1 MEKFYCRIK
10 EPVTRSLLLLLLL
23 FVGMTAKA
31 TDFTEVTLGTGYEV
45 KFCTNW
51 YGKWTA
57 SSDGTLFVKESETA
71 DYITVYS
78 DESLS
83 KQVTETALNGTKS
96 LELSVTSGTTYYF
109 KTGGHN
115 LGASVITFTFEA
127 KGEEK
132 ITLTKASPA
141 DGDMLSV
148 TGSGKVSL
156 TFDRAIS
163 VEGATITSGVNSA
176 DLTVN
181 VISSFY
187 AGCDF
192 KSTLNGWLQSGAVK
206 EGDDVTITFKG
217 ITMAV
222 NANVKYG
229 TDGTL
234 TLNYKAPKAP
244 VTLVSLTKPEK
255 FKESWTAGDADGI
268 VTFTFSGDISTTEL
282 PTATISY
289 GNLDKDSEGGYY
301 KESITPKVSGKTVTL
316 DLTGEDRSGN
326 VATVLSGLTDEEK
339 AENYY
344 TQWNVSLKG
353 VKDADGNTVYS
364 DAQGSVGSFGTAI
377 PVDDSTVGTDVTTE
391 FTPADGGTLTDNLEI
406 YISPAAAIS
415 SYTGVKFEYEDSEG
429 ATQEVVVAKAGI
441 TETTEDGGLTLAVP
455 VPAAAKSGSNVVVTL
470 DGLALASG
478 YTGAITATYNVPVE
492 FSVTLLNPESTTWK
506 TLDAG
511 TILKV
516 KPTHYSEIGY
526 MRYAIYDAASGE
538 CVKAFSENMDKDD
551 ATQTVS
557 YEVFGDYTLYEN
569 HTYNLIFD
577 AWPSETD
584 KRKRQNHIGTDT
596 LTITGASEEF
606 KFSTVKYVSI
616 DPAMSEDYVIETT
629 DQNVF
634 TVTFDGKVTLDET
647 VTALNAESGTSVE
660 FSSITAG
667 SDAET
672 ADGKTYSTV
681 WNLTVPASFLVNS
694 PTAIS
699 FSVKAYDKDGLLV
712 EGNTG
717 EKAGSYLSFSYSCSV
732 GAPDFTITP
741 AEGTVYGK
749 LSTFTASYSGGIDL
763 SYLKND
769 ASAELRNANGEV
781 VATVASAAQYVPD
794 DEADNYS
801 YNPTQVKIVLSDE
814 ISYPFGE
821 YTLVFPYRYF
831 SLGSDMTAS
840 YSKATSFKFTLA
852 NVPATVTKDYDFAPV
867 TVDPADNSTV
877 EKIEAIKLT
886 FSEDVVVN
894 TKVGTPVKA
903 YIEGDSGAS
912 TTYYGKVYSDPL
924 DTKSVYVEFDNA
936 ITTAGKYTVD
946 IAMGVIGNSEY
957 GTSDFTSGK
966 CNIQLLYTYTVS
978 GTKTETNVT
987 IDPAVGTVTSLNKFT
1002 LLWPDFAEVGES
1014 YYDAQAK
1021 IELKNA
1027 DGEVVAEGTCSYD
1040 WDVMNS
1046 IYVTLASEV
1055 TAEGT
1060 YTLVIPEKY
1069 FILMKADNSTTDDSG
1084 HTFTYTIGGTQTT
1097 EKVTSTPADGSTV
1110 TSLKNI
1116 TLTWDDEK
1124 EVADN
1129 GNCTEPIVIYDAE
1142 GKSVAEIKGANI
1154 VSGSAWNA
1162 MDLNLSEPITAVGT
1176 YTMKVPAGRFLLG
1189 SDGDRESV
1197 AHEFTYTIESTSDI
1211 AGIKAD
1217 AQGRYNVYNVSGVRI
1232 KSTDNAA
1239 ALKNL
1244 KPGLYIINGKKVTMK

>member
-45 KFCTNW
+45 KSFSTW

-57 SSDGTLFVKESETA
+57 SSDGTLYAKESSNA
-71 DYITVYS
+71 DNIAVYS
-78 DESLS
+78 DEAMTQ
-83 KQVTETALNGTKS
+83 KVTESALNGVKS
-96 LELSVTSGTTYYF
+96 LEMAVESGKTYYF

-115 LGASVITFTFEA
+115 LGTSVITFTFEA

-141 DGDMLSV
+141 DGDTLSV
-148 TGSGKVSL
+148 TGLGKVSL

-181 VISSFY
+181 VTSSFY

-192 KSTLNGWLQSGAVK
+192 KSTLNGWLQSGVVK
-206 EGDDVTITFKG
+206 ENDPVTITFKG
-217 ITMAV
+217 ITMAN

-244 VTLVSLTKPEK
+244 VTLVNLTKPEK

-289 GNLDKDSEGGYY
+289 GNLDKDSEGRYY

-316 DLTGEDRSGN
+316 DLTGVDRSGN

-377 PVDDSTVGTDVTTE
+377 PVDDSTVGTDITTE
-391 FTPADGGTLTDNLEI
+391 FTPAGGGTLTETDNLEI

-429 ATQEVVVAKAGI
+429 ATQEVVVAKADI

-470 DGLALASG
+470 DSLALASG
-478 YTGAITATYNVPVE
+478 YTGSITATYNVPVE

-538 CVKAFSENMDKDD
+538 CVKAFSENMEKDD
-551 ATQTVS
+551 ATQTVF

-584 KRKRQNHIGTDT
+584 KRKIQNHIGTDT

-616 DPAMSEDYVIETT
+616 DPAMSDDYVIETT

-647 VTALNAESGTSVE
+647 ITALGAESGSTVA
-660 FSSITAG
+660 FQSIDAMDT
-667 SDAET
+667 DAET
-672 ADGKTYSTV
+672 VSGKTYSKV
-681 WNLTVPASFLVNS
+681 WKLTAPASFLEQS
-694 PTAIS
+694 PTFIG

-717 EKAGSYLSFSYSCSV
+717 ELAGSYLYFEYSCSV
-732 GAPDFTITP
+732 GAPDFTLTP
-741 AEGTVYGK
+741 AGTVYGK
-749 LSTFTASYSGGIDL
+749 LSTFTASCGEGISL
-763 SYLKND
+763 SYLKKV
-769 ASAELRNANGEV
+769 ASAELRNSAGEV
-781 VATVASAAQYVPD
+781 VATVASAEQYIPD

-801 YNPTQVKIVLSDE
+801 YNPTQMKIVLSDE
-814 ISYPFGE
+814 IIYPEGE
-821 YTLVFPYRYF
+821 YTLVFPYQYF
-831 SLGSDMTAS
+831 SLGSDMTAA
-840 YSKATSFKFTLA
+840 YSKATSFKLTLA
-852 NVPATVTKDYDFAPV
+852 NVPTTVTKDYDFAPV

-877 EKIEAIKLT
+877 EKLEAIKLT

-894 TKVGTPVKA
+894 TKVGTPVMA
-903 YIEGDSGAS
+903 YVGGDSGAS
-912 TTYYGKVYSDPL
+912 TTYYGTVYSDPQ

-936 ITTAGKYTVD
+936 ITTAGKYNVD

-957 GTSDFTSGK
+957 GTSDFASGK
-966 CNIQLLYTYTVS
+966 CNIQLSYTYTVES
-978 GTKTETNVT
+978 GTAKTDNVVS
-987 IDPAVGTVTSLNKFT
+987 DPESGSTVSSLKKIT
-1002 LLWPDFAEVGES
+1002 LTWPDEETVGDNTTS
-1014 YYDAQAK
+1014 NS
-1021 IELKNA
+1021 IELKDAEGN
-1027 DGEVVAEGTCSYD
+1027 VVATASVELD
-1040 WDVMNS
+1040 WDILNIAKLVLS
-1046 IYVTLASEV
+1046 KEITDA
-1055 TAEGT
+1055 GT
-1060 YTLVIPEKY
+1060 YTL
-1069 FILMKADNSTTDDSG
+1069 S
-1084 HTFTYTIGGTQTT
+1084 
-1097 EKVTSTPADGSTV
+1097 
-1110 TSLKNI
+1110 
-1116 TLTWDDEK
+1116 
-1124 EVADN
+1124 
-1129 GNCTEPIVIYDAE
+1129 
-1142 GKSVAEIKGANI
+1142 
-1154 VSGSAWNA
+1154 
-1162 MDLNLSEPITAVGT
+1162 
-1176 YTMKVPAGRFLLG
+1176 VPAESFTFGEW
-1189 SDGDRESV
+1189 GDRYST
-1197 AHEFTYTIESTSDI
+1197 AYTFTYTIESTSGI

-1217 AQGRYNVYNVSGVRI
+1217 AQGRYNVYNVSGVRV

-1244 KPGLYIINGKKVTMK
+1244 KPGLYIINDKKVTVR